1 MPLFVDDIRVRLAN
15 ARQTR
20 GGAPRYRFTLFL
32 LDRLFDAIVDARDH
46 PDDLDL
52 IQGCDSF
59 YGVLDYMAMLS
70 RSIFTG
76 HLATC
81 PDYLKRE

>member
-32 LDRLFDAIVDARDH
+32 LDRLFDAIDDARDH

-70 RSIFTG
+70 RSIFVG
-76 HLATC
+76 HPDSC